1 MTDFLVASF
10 SPKSSVAPQNLI
22 WKDWLLVQV
31 SCVSQVTQEC
41 GQSYFVSQ
49 TFAGKAFE
57 RAENFFLLKLKNEL
71 SWFWGLVE
79 LVLLTIYF
87 DGRTQIQ
94 PKPGVPK
101 LSRIVN
107 RARLNNL
114 PYAQQE
120 FEAKFTALKAW
131 LISGV

>member
-1 MTDFLVASF
+1 M
-10 SPKSSVAPQNLI
+10 
-22 WKDWLLVQV
+22 
-31 SCVSQVTQEC
+31 TQEC
-41 GQSYFVSQ
+41 GQNYFACQ

-107 RARLNNL
+107 RARLSNL

>member
-1 MTDFLVASF
+1 M
-10 SPKSSVAPQNLI
+10 
-22 WKDWLLVQV
+22 
-31 SCVSQVTQEC
+31 TQEC
-41 GQSYFVSQ
+41 GQNYFACQ

-94 PKPGVPK
+94 PKPSVPK

-107 RARLNNL
+107 RAQSMSRLSIF
-114 PYAQQE
+114 PEAQLG
-120 FEAKFTALKAW
+120 FGAKFTALKAW